1 MQIINDVSEAVVHV
15 ELALLF
21 ETIVIGVVD

>member
-21 ETIVIGVVD
+21 EAIVIGVVD